1 MINPKEGKGK
11 MKKEHRA
18 EGKRDV
24 CNKTVDLNK
33 NISVITLNI
42 SELNFLFFFL
52 LISVHFQIPFPYQL
66 LQSIE

>member
-18 EGKRDV
+18 EGKKDV

-33 NISVITLNI
+33 NISVINI
-42 SELNFLFFFL
+42 E
-52 LISVHFQIPFPYQL
+52 YK
-66 LQSIE
+66 